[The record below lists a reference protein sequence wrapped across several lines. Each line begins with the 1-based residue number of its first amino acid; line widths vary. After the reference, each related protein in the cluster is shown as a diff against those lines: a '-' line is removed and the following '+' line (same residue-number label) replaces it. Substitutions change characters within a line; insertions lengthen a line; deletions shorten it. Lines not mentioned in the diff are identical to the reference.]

1 MKILFLNTFKNV
13 GGATQ
18 ACNRIY
24 HALQTYTDYTLSIIN
39 QFDETNLYT
48 NWRNWPGLFR
58 LLREKVQ
65 LIPVL
70 KNKNSKFEFD
80 SASVG
85 KSFRKNHQIEEADII
100 HMHWISQGFV
110 SLEGLSELAAKG
122 KPIVHTLHDMWAF
135 TGGCFYA
142 GECDHYMKNCGHCP
156 FLKGDNADDVSHKTW
171 LKKESIYKHSNIK
184 WVCPSIWLYNAA
196 KESSLGQSNEIFY
209 IPYPVDTDKYK
220 PIDRQKILK
229 EYNLDPDKFYILFG
243 AHNISD
249 KRKGLNY
256 LIEALEDL
264 KSNNSGLI
272 QNSELVLF
280 GKCNDTSI
288 LNHLPIP
295 FHYKGFIKDSNELIK
310 LYNAAD
316 IFAMPSVDDNLPNMI
331 LESLACGTPVVS
343 FNMGG
348 IPDMISHDENG
359 FLAEYRNPSS
369 LATGLNYFFQNR
381 DQMEIFSVK
390 ARKKAE
396 TEFSIKKVAK
406 QYADLYNEIMDK

>member
-1 MKILFLNTFKNV
+1 MKILFLNTFKNE

-24 HALQTYTDYTLSIIN
+24 HALQTYTDFTLNIIN
-39 QFDETNLYT
+39 QFDEANLYT
-48 NWRNWPGLFR
+48 NWRNWPGLLR
-58 LLREKVQ
+58 LLIEKIQ
-65 LIPVL
+65 LFYIL

-100 HMHWISQGFV
+100 HMHWISQGLV

-142 GECDHYMKNCGHCP
+142 GECDHYMKSCGNCP
-156 FLKGDNADDVSHKTW
+156 FLKGDNADDVSHKIW

-184 WVCPSIWLYNAA
+184 WVCPSKWLYNAA
-196 KESSLGQSNEIFY
+196 KESSLGQNNEIFY

-220 PIDRQKILK
+220 PIERQNILK
-229 EYNLDPDKFYILFG
+229 GYNLDPDKFYILFG

-249 KRKGLNY
+249 KRKGLDY
-256 LIEALEDL
+256 IIEALEDL
-264 KSNNSGLI
+264 KSNNNEMI

-288 LNHLPIP
+288 LNRLPIP

-343 FNMGG
+343 FDMGG

-359 FLAEYRNPSS
+359 FLADYRNPSS
-369 LATGLNYFFQNR
+369 FATGLDYFFQNR
-381 DQMEIFSVK
+381 GQMKIFSVK
-390 ARKKAE
+390 ARQKAE
-396 TEFSIKKVAK
+396 TEFSVKKVAK
-406 QYADLYNEIMDK
+406 QYADLYNKIIDK